1 MTAHFPSM
9 ANYKHCSHN
18 NWLILKGGTSFPACL
33 RYLCMTETAHHK
45 VLVSTQE
52 CLPFM
57 VRGGADILELTVNS
71 SQSVQSPLDLPPL
84 FNTTH
89 LGLHCA
95 ATQLRMPVSQ
105 DEDPQLSNVRNLC
118 ADIQTCYEM
127 LGSLLQ
133 VLFFKSLNT
142 SSFY

>member
-1 MTAHFPSM
+1 
-9 ANYKHCSHN
+9 
-18 NWLILKGGTSFPACL
+18 
-33 RYLCMTETAHHK
+33 MTETAHHK

-57 VRGGADILELTVNS
+57 VRGGADILELTANS
-71 SQSVQSPLDLPPL
+71 SQSEQSPLDLPPL
-84 FNTTH
+84 SNTTH